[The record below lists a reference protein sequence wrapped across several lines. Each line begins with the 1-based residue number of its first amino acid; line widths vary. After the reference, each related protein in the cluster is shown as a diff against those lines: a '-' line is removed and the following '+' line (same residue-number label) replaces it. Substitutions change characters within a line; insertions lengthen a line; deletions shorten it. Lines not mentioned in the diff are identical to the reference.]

1 MKIKRKLKRIITL
14 TEIKAKPQLHDLA
27 LVRPGNRLSVLPV
40 TKAQWDYIL
49 DLE

>member
-1 MKIKRKLKRIITL
+1 MIAL
-14 TEIKAKPQLHDLA
+14 TELKGHKELKDLA

-40 TKAQWDYIL
+40 TKAQWEYIL